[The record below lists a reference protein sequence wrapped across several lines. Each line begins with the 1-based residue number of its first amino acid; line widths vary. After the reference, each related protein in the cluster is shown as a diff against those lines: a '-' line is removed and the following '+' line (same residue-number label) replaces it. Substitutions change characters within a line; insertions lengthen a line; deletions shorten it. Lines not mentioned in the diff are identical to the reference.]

1 MKKLLGLMGAFL
13 LSTSAFAGISGGVD
27 LASEY
32 LWRGASQSTG
42 DDPVIQFSLEADK
55 NGFYAGTWGS
65 QVDFGDGK
73 FLEYDFYGG
82 YTRGYKDLNIDVG
95 VIQYNY
101 NKHIDDSTE
110 EWYTKL
116 GYKFVSLA
124 YYRDMDNSESD
135 YTEVSIDL
143 PLSDKL
149 DVAARYGKLADGDS
163 YQQLTIFRALPKIR
177 MTVGLEVAFNDD
189 LDDSDRLALILGYR
203 F

>member
-1 MKKLLGLMGAFL
+1 
-13 LSTSAFAGISGGVD
+13 
-27 LASEY
+27 
-32 LWRGASQSTG
+32 
-42 DDPVIQFSLEADK
+42 
-55 NGFYAGTWGS
+55 
-65 QVDFGDGK
+65 
-73 FLEYDFYGG
+73 
-82 YTRGYKDLNIDVG
+82 
-95 VIQYNY
+95 
-101 NKHIDDSTE
+101 
-110 EWYTKL
+110 
-116 GYKFVSLA
+116 
-124 YYRDMDNSESD
+124 MDNSESD